1 MRWATGYG
9 RLVTVHSAV
18 LPPGPR
24 PFDLANA
31 RRWSRNPIDAMVATA
46 DRYGDAVRLGF
57 GLGSRRIVITL
68 VRTPDAMQHVLV
80 TNQNN
85 YVKAPTYETL
95 EALLGKG
102 LLTNEGAS
110 WERQRRL
117 IQPSFAR
124 RHVVGFAD
132 AMAEATADH
141 LARWERGGSAPRR
154 VDVAREMSALT
165 LDIVGRTL
173 FGTSLAHDA
182 GAVGPALTTVL
193 REAVQRIRHP
203 LPRFIPGGE
212 RLLVRA
218 QKRFTESA
226 AVLDGVVRELM
237 SRRPA
242 AGGRETLLG
251 LLLDTR
257 DESGRPMEPTQI
269 RDELMTFLLAG
280 HETTANALAWTVYL
294 LSLHPQARERLED
307 EVDAVLSGRVPSADD
322 ADKLVWCRAVID
334 ESMRLY
340 PPAWTFERQ
349 AVDDD
354 ELLGYLVPAGTVV
367 MTPPYLVHHDA
378 RWWPNPEGF
387 DPRRF
392 LPGAEPQRHKFAY
405 LPFGGGR
412 RQCIGS
418 GFATLEA
425 TIVLAMICQRWRL
438 DAVPGVPVVPE
449 PTVTLRPRDGLVM
462 ALSGR

>member
-1 MRWATGYG
+1 
-9 RLVTVHSAV
+9 
-18 LPPGPR
+18 
-24 PFDLANA
+24 
-31 RRWSRNPIDAMVATA
+31 MVATA
-46 DRYGDAVRLGF
+46 DQYGDAVRLGF
-57 GLGSRRIVITL
+57 GLGSRRIVMTL
-68 VRTPDAMQHVLV
+68 LRTPDALQHVLL
-80 TNQNN
+80 TNQAN

-102 LLTNEGAS
+102 LLTNEGES

-132 AMAEATADH
+132 AMAEATAEH
-141 LARWERGGSAPRR
+141 LAVWESETGPRQ
-154 VDVAREMSALT
+154 VDAAAEISALT

-173 FGTSLAHDA
+173 FGSRLARDA
-182 GAVGPALTTVL
+182 HTVGPALTVVL
-193 REAVQRIRHP
+193 REAVRRIRHP
-203 LPRFIPGGE
+203 LPRFVPGGE

-218 QKRFTESA
+218 RAKFDRA
-226 AVLDGVVRELM
+226 AGVLDGVVRDLIA
-237 SRRPA
+237 RRDST
-242 AGGRETLLG
+242 GDGRETLLG

-257 DESGRPMEPTQI
+257 DDDGRPMSQTQV

-280 HETTANALAWTVYL
+280 HETTANALAWTLLL
-294 LSLHPQARERLED
+294 LSHHPHVREQLED
-307 EVDAVLSGRVPSADD
+307 EVDAQLSGRMPNADD
-322 ADKLVWCRAVID
+322 ADKLVWCRAIID
-334 ESMRLY
+334 EAMRIY
-340 PPAWTFERQ
+340 PPAWTVERM
-349 AVDDD
+349 ALADD
-354 ELLGYLVPAGTVV
+354 EIDGYLIPAGTTV

-392 LPGAEPQRHKFAY
+392 LPGADNHRHKFAY

-425 TIVLAMICQRWRL
+425 TIVLAMLTQRFRL
-438 DAVPGVPVVPE
+438 DLVPGPAIVPE
-449 PTVTLRPRDGLVM
+449 PTVTLRPRNGIRM
-462 ALSGR
+462 QLSRR